1 MDVDRASGHAYRL
14 VIRLATRE
22 VIFDRSPFPC
32 YKQAV
37 ARVADAVRRHAREGN
52 VVNVLLQRQTPLR
65 PHRRNGTAQ
74 PGAATEGDANRWMT
88 LDHWGGDVIGRIL
101 DQTGAPHP
109 AAAEP
114 TPEPPPPVAPRIA
127 APEVV
132 AAPDRVAAETARA
145 HQPVTASASAPAF
158 APPHSNGHPAPRT
171 RPKNGQMG
179 HRWHIALSIALAI
192 VAWLVLAYFLAGGRI
207 GELLGAV
214 AASRPAVATEL
225 PFDARQ
231 SESHAPPSAKA
242 RRPDSLR

>member
-1 MDVDRASGHAYRL
+1 MDVDRAPGNAYRL

-22 VIFDRSPFPC
+22 VIFDRSPFPG

-37 ARVADAVRRHAREGN
+37 ARVADAVRRHARDGD

-74 PGAATEGDANRWMT
+74 PGAATEGDAGRWMT
-88 LDHWGGDVIGRIL
+88 LEHWGGDVIGRIL

-109 AAAEP
+109 AAPQP
-114 TPEPPPPVAPRIA
+114 TPEPSGPPAPRVA
-127 APEVV
+127 APER
-132 AAPDRVAAETARA
+132 AAVEMADAAE
-145 HQPVTASASAPAF
+145 PVAASASSPPF

-171 RPKNGQMG
+171 RPKNGQLG
-179 HRWHIALSIALAI
+179 HRWHIALSVALAI

-214 AASRPAVATEL
+214 TASRPAVATDL

-231 SESHAPPSAKA
+231 SESHASPSAKP